1 MKISITTTNFQK
13 DFVLPTDTF
22 VGITLILE
30 NMSLNIIQ
38 IKNYSSEK
46 YEEIILEDNIK
57 IVLHY
62 YNSFKVKEILE
73 EFKKYDS
80 IKCIEVYNP
89 KIAVIAS
96 I

>member
-13 DFVLPTDTF
+13 EFVLPADTF

-46 YEEIILEDNIK
+46 YEEIIL
-57 IVLHY
+57 
-62 YNSFKVKEILE
+62 
-73 EFKKYDS
+73 
-80 IKCIEVYNP
+80 
-89 KIAVIAS
+89 
-96 I
+96 